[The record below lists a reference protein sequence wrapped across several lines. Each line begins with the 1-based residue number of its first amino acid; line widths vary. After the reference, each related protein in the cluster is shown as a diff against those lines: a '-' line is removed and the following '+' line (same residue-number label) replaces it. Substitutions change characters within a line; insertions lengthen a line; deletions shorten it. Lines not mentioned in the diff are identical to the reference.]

1 MLSLLSFAFA
11 AASPLPPQFPKLP
24 GYTYLANITVYDDP
38 AHPESELTFVFT
50 SGKFNATAE
59 WDNPDPSKATDALFH
74 FFSLPHTGCLTWS
87 SNATAAPC
95 KACGCPDPLP
105 NPIPPEAVLVSEHEA
120 TQVWYVNSSP
130 GCCHGASFKEEVPAC
145 LFPVPVALPG

>member
-1 MLSLLSFAFA
+1 
-11 AASPLPPQFPKLP
+11 
-24 GYTYLANITVYDDP
+24 VYDDP
-38 AHPESELTFVFT
+38 DHPESELTFVFT

-74 FFSLPHTGCLTWS
+74 FFSLPHTGCQTWS

-120 TQVWYVNSSP
+120 TQVWYVNSSAP
-130 GCCHGASFKEEVPAC
+130 AVAMVHRSMRRSLRASSPSPSPSPAD
-145 LFPVPVALPG
+145 PVYEMFIKKNFITRADCPL